1 MDSKYIT
8 RCQNDTI
15 IELDAENSERFEML
29 EDFILHSNSD
39 KATYLRLTLNNGNK
53 AIKAADYVGILRL
66 ADGSCIELLPKVA
79 GIRRGAVAENRE
91 ILYRMLSAYYDI
103 PYERRA
109 DDESGDSSANITVG
123 AMLCVFLIIQ
133 SVILY
138 VRTILRKTKSKR
150 TN

>member
-79 GIRRGAVAENRE
+79 E
-91 ILYRMLSAYYDI
+91 
-103 PYERRA
+103 
-109 DDESGDSSANITVG
+109 
-123 AMLCVFLIIQ
+123 
-133 SVILY
+133 
-138 VRTILRKTKSKR
+138 
-150 TN
+150 